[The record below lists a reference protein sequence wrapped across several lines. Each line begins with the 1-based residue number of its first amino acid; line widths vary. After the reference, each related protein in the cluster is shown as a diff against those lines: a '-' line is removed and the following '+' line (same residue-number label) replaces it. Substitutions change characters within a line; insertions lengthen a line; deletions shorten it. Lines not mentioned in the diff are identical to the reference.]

1 MEKKDRFVLSSIL
14 IFVTGFLF
22 LDLVVDLIEGAP
34 TYHTIVQGIVTAST
48 ILGILWIWR
57 KSLAVAVQ
65 LQTKRAKI
73 GILTE
78 KYKELSYG
86 LSLAVDNQFNSWHL
100 TEVEKEIGYLL
111 LKGFSLK
118 EIANYRKT
126 AEITVR
132 QQSARIY
139 EKARLAGRIELSAF
153 FMEDFLIQPNI
164 SETKIN
170 SDVSNPSIDLI

>member
-1 MEKKDRFVLSSIL
+1 MEKNDRFVLSSIL
-14 IFVTGFLF
+14 IFVTGVLF
-22 LDLVVDLIEGAP
+22 VDLVFDLIEDTP
-34 TYHTIVQGIVTAST
+34 RYHTIVQGLVTVS
-48 ILGILWIWR
+48 IIIGILWIWR
-57 KSLAVAVQ
+57 KSLAVAAQ
-65 LQTKRAKI
+65 LQTKRTKI
-73 GILTE
+73 GILAG

-118 EIANYRKT
+118 EIANYRQT

-153 FMEDFLIQPNI
+153 FMQDFLIQPNI

-170 SDVSNPSIDLI
+170 SDVSKPQIDLI